1 MPETFKE
8 GDKRLGSFYP
18 KNCVVAV
25 MPGADVARRASD
37 ELHAR
42 GFGSDDVKVW
52 GRHELFREEDAFTN
66 DRSLLQKVGAL
77 HSDEENWMKEY
88 RELIEE
94 GGSLLTV
101 YVPDADRLDEIRDL
115 LTPLGATR
123 IRHYGGLV
131 VSDIVPGGATR

>member
-1 MPETFKE
+1 
-8 GDKRLGSFYP
+8 
-18 KNCVVAV
+18 
-25 MPGADVARRASD
+25 
-37 ELHAR
+37 
-42 GFGSDDVKVW
+42 VKVW